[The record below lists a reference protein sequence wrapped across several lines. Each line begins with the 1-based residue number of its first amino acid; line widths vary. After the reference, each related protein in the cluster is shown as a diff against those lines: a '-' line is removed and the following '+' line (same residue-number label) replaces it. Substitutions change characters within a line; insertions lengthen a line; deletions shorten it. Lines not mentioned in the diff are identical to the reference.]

1 MMAEEKR
8 FKYED
13 DEFAIRRVSDCEIRV
28 IGEKGGQ
35 ASITAEPARQPGGIM
50 YNVTTIDPVDGAGGY
65 GCVTFDDALTRAAIC
80 VRRDER
86 KRAIAPAT
94 PQEACAS
101 LREAFD
107 KLPDS

>member
-1 MMAEEKR
+1 MAEEKR

-13 DEFAIRRVSDCEIRV
+13 EEFAIRRVSDCEIRV

-50 YNVTTIDPVDGAGGY
+50 CNATTIDPVDGVGGY
-65 GCVTFDDALTRAAIC
+65 GCVTFDDALTHAAIC